1 MRPAVEQDGGAIS
14 YKSFNEGIVTVELRG
29 SCSGC
34 PSSVVTLKSGI
45 ENLLKRMVPEVTEVV
60 SEAL

>member
-1 MRPAVEQDGGAIS
+1 
-14 YKSFNEGIVTVELRG
+14 
-29 SCSGC
+29 
-34 PSSVVTLKSGI
+34 VTLKAGI